1 MSFWIIQ
8 VWKYKIDLSF
18 RSIQAHSWKL
28 LVVQGP
34 REGQILMDRPVNDD
48 FNRYQIQQNQ
58 MGIPVAI
65 SNEQPFAM
73 EVIDPLSLETVKSR
87 LTNFLKK
94 ASQNHFRRGSRVLA
108 NPRNRPF

>member
-1 MSFWIIQ
+1 
-8 VWKYKIDLSF
+8 
-18 RSIQAHSWKL
+18 
-28 LVVQGP
+28 
-34 REGQILMDRPVNDD
+34 MDRPVNDD

-94 ASQNHFRRGSRVLA
+94 ASKIIFEGGQGYS
-108 NPRNRPF
+108 PIPIIDPFSSNF